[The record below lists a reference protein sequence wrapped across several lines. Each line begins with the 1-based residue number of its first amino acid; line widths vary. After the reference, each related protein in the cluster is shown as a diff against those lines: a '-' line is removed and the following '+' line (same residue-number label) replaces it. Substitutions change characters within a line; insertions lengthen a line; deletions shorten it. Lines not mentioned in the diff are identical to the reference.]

1 VAPDGL
7 PSVRRRCGAVK
18 EAPSAAFRVRAPS
31 PPSKPF
37 PPRGCPL
44 KIAGF
49 GVPVNHSPES
59 RCPWRI
65 LVSAEPGANSV
76 WPGLSFPT
84 ITRGYVIA
92 MDDNKTT
99 EEIKEELART
109 QEYLAELK
117 GSLPKH
123 SVRPHQLID
132 IEDAEEQV
140 EELLAELSRRPPPM
154 LK

>member
-1 VAPDGL
+1 
-7 PSVRRRCGAVK
+7 
-18 EAPSAAFRVRAPS
+18 
-31 PPSKPF
+31 
-37 PPRGCPL
+37 
-44 KIAGF
+44 
-49 GVPVNHSPES
+49 
-59 RCPWRI
+59 
-65 LVSAEPGANSV
+65 
-76 WPGLSFPT
+76 
-84 ITRGYVIA
+84 
-92 MDDNKTT
+92 MDDDKTT
-99 EEIKEELART
+99 EEIKDELART